1 VAGTAVSTAGRGVPP
16 PRPWRQW
23 LLLLASLTGL
33 AGMLAMLQVLAAHAN
48 WRLDL
53 TPEKRFTLSEH
64 SRRLLAGLDHD
75 VQVIAFLRADDPRNR
90 EVADLL
96 ERVRAASQRV
106 RFSLVDVNR
115 NPAVARQY
123 GVDTYG
129 SMVVESDGRRKEFS
143 NPREDLLMAAILQ
156 VTRPSRKVVY
166 FVTGHGEQ
174 DLANANRDRGYSG
187 VRAALENEFYDL
199 HVLSLLGEAAVPAD
213 ASLVVVAGPRKD
225 LLPGEVLAL
234 GAYLERGGGLLVLV
248 DPEAAPTLAAF
259 LSRYG
264 VQLGDD
270 VVVDSENRLFAGDY
284 LTMVVPG
291 LSAEHPVSAVMS
303 APPLFSQA
311 RSVRVGAARAGI
323 RAIEFVHAAPS
334 SFATPETGVLRTGIA
349 SFEAQRDQRGP
360 VPVGVAV
367 LAENPAP
374 TPPTRL
380 VVFGDSEFANNFFL
394 DYLGNKDLLVNT
406 VNWIAGEE
414 SLVGLRTPKRTPGVS
429 QFFVSARQGRLAFIL
444 GTVVQPAIFLA
455 MGVVVFVRRR
465 WRG

>member
-1 VAGTAVSTAGRGVPP
+1 MAGAAVSTEASPVAT

-23 LLLLASLTGL
+23 ILLLVSLSGL
-33 AGMLAMLQVLAAHAN
+33 AALLAMAQVLIAHYN
-48 WRLDL
+48 WRLDM

-64 SRRLLAGLDHD
+64 SRKLLGGLDHD
-75 VQVIAFLRADDPRNR
+75 VQIIAFLRADDPRNR
-90 EVADLL
+90 EIADLL
-96 ERVRAASQRV
+96 ARVRAASRRV

-156 VTRPSRKVVY
+156 VTRPTRKVVY

-174 DLANANRDRGYSG
+174 DLESRNRDRGYSG
-187 VRAALENEFYDL
+187 ARAALENEFYEI
-199 HVLSLLGEAAVPAD
+199 HTLSLLGEAGVPAD
-213 ASLVVVAGPRKD
+213 ATLVVVAGPRKD
-225 LLPGEVLAL
+225 LLPGEVLKL
-234 GAYLERGGGLLVLV
+234 GAYLERGGGMLVLL

-264 VQLGDD
+264 IQAGDD
-270 VVVDSENRLFAGDY
+270 VVADPENRLFAGDY

-291 LSAEHPVSAVMS
+291 LSADHPVTAVMG

-311 RSVRVGAARAGI
+311 RSVHVSAAPPGI
-323 RAIEFVHAAPS
+323 RALEFLHAAPS
-334 SFATPETGVLRTGIA
+334 SFATADTGVLRTGFA
-349 SFEAQRDQRGP
+349 TFRAGRDQPGP

-367 LAENPAP
+367 LVTNPAP
-374 TPPTRL
+374 TPVTRL
-380 VVFGDSEFANNFFL
+380 VVLGDSEFANNFFL

-406 VNWIAGEE
+406 VNWIGGQEG
-414 SLVGLRTPKRTPGVS
+414 LVGMRAPSRAPGIN
-429 QFFVSARQGRLAFIL
+429 QFFVSARQGRMAFLL
-444 GTVVQPAIFLA
+444 GTVMQPAIFLA
-455 MGVVVFVRRR
+455 VGLAVFVRRR

>member
-1 VAGTAVSTAGRGVPP
+1 VAGPPVTADSVRVAT

-23 LLLLASLTGL
+23 LLLMVSLTGL
-33 AGMLAMLQVLAAHAN
+33 TAMLAMAQVLLADSN

-53 TPEKRFTLSEH
+53 TPEKRFTLSDY
-64 SRRLLAGLDHD
+64 SRKLLSGLDQD
-75 VQVIAFLRADDPRNR
+75 VEIIAFLRADDPRNR
-90 EVADLL
+90 EIADLL
-96 ERVRAASQRV
+96 ERVRAASGRV

-123 GVDTYG
+123 GVNTYG
-129 SMVVESDGRRKEFS
+129 SVVVESGPRRKEFS

-156 VTRPSRKVVY
+156 VTRPTRKVVY

-174 DLANANRDRGYSG
+174 ELGSADRDRGYSG
-187 VRAALENEFYDL
+187 VRMALENEFYEV
-199 HVLSLLGEAAVPAD
+199 HTLSLLGEAGVPAD
-213 ASLVVVAGPRKD
+213 ATVLVVAGPRKD
-225 LLPGEVLAL
+225 LLPGEVLKL
-234 GAYLERGGGLLVLV
+234 GAYLERGGGLLALL

-270 VVVDSENRLFAGDY
+270 VVVDPENRLFAGDY

-291 LSAEHPVSAVMS
+291 LSPEHPVTAVMT

-311 RSVRVGAARAGI
+311 RSVRVIPARPGV
-323 RAIEFVHAAPS
+323 RALEFLHAAPS
-334 SFATPETGVLRTGIA
+334 SFATPDTGVLRTGFA
-349 SFEAQRDQRGP
+349 TYHAGRDQPGP

-367 LAENPAP
+367 LATNPPP
-374 TPPTRL
+374 TPPARI
-380 VVFGDSEFANNFFL
+380 VVFGDSEFANNFFI
-394 DYLGNKDLLVNT
+394 DYLGNKDLFVNT
-406 VNWIAGEE
+406 VNWIGGQEG
-414 SLVGLRTPKRTPGVS
+414 LVGLRTPRRTPGLN

-444 GTVVQPAIFLA
+444 GTVVQPAVFL
-455 MGVVVFVRRR
+455 VVGLAVFVRRR